1 MSRIGHILLLSRT
14 AFAAL
19 GYFTC
24 RGWRNELELTV
35 VDGFGWI
42 FITENNRRNVEVL
55 AGDTVR
61 WERLWRALFY
71 LSSGDEI
78 DVNTNRRRQQYFFV
92 FVGDWEDKDLP
103 RNGDNRGLKSWETT
117 GWSWHIV
124 LTWVWAIA
132 IVLVLLQ
139 NLLLFWDTTHHIS
152 FVELWNASTYGRYLS
167 TYCRDLAFGVPCDAR
182 QCLRISQAVVFFDY
196 RCGIEKWLHILR
208 QRERAMSDALNT
220 LIGKKG
226 PN

>member
-42 FITENNRRNVEVL
+42 FILTENNRRNVEVL

-132 IVLVLLQ
+132 IAIVLVLLQ
-139 NLLLFWDTTHHIS
+139 NVLLFWDTTHHIIDDIYLCRIMKCKY
-152 FVELWNASTYGRYLS
+152 FYGRYL
-167 TYCRDLAFGVPCDAR
+167 
-182 QCLRISQAVVFFDY
+182 
-196 RCGIEKWLHILR
+196 
-208 QRERAMSDALNT
+208 
-220 LIGKKG
+220 
-226 PN
+226 